1 MENEMNWP
9 PRFCTSCQVMRTVEG
24 GVWVKI
30 ERGKR
35 QRWVCQWCMAKRGAT
50 AAGTAPAT
58 QKASGAVSGI
68 VSR

>member
-50 AAGTAPAT
+50 AAGTASAT
-58 QKASGAVSGI
+58 PKAFGAVSGI

>member
-35 QRWVCQWCMAKRGAT
+35 QRWVCQWCLAKRAT
-50 AAGTAPAT
+50 AAGTASAT
-58 QKASGAVSGI
+58 RKVFGANCGI